1 MGRSN
6 SEIYALLAH
15 FRAGR
20 GSVHPQVCA
29 CARISPPQA
38 RESEH
43 AGRRMRWP
51 RGLAPGQVPPDFL
64 ETPTGWAACIFRF
77 GLHSPFRLMPTPSP
91 NEVIV
96 LMIRPEQP
104 WHVPVR
110 LDDVPETGLHL
121 HLVADDHIRAGLAA
135 LAGVLDVPRLE
146 AAIDVA
152 RHGSG
157 LRATGR
163 VTATVGQT
171 CVVTLE
177 PMQNQVDE
185 VIDVVFTPASAGE
198 FADQTAAFEAGDPP
212 EALSDGTADIGA
224 LAAEFLLLGIDPYP
238 RKPGAEFTPPREGS
252 ATTTPFAALSKL
264 KDAKN

>member
-1 MGRSN
+1 MA
-6 SEIYALLAH
+6 E
-15 FRAGR
+15 
-20 GSVHPQVCA
+20 
-29 CARISPPQA
+29 
-38 RESEH
+38 
-43 AGRRMRWP
+43 
-51 RGLAPGQVPPDFL
+51 FL
-64 ETPTGWAACIFRF
+64 
-77 GLHSPFRLMPTPSP
+77 
-91 NEVIV
+91 

-121 HLVADDHIRAGLAA
+121 DLVADHQVRAGLAS

-152 RHGSG
+152 RHGNG

-177 PMQNQVDE
+177 PMENEVDE
-185 VIDVVFTPASAGE
+185 FIDVVFAPASGGE
-198 FADQTAAFEAGDPP
+198 FADQNAAFEADEPP

-238 RKPGAEFTPPREGS
+238 RQPGAEFTPPREDS
-252 ATTTPFAALSKL
+252 ATATPFAALTKL
-264 KDAKN
+264 KNAKN